1 MPLDVARVIVEAWSV
16 VPILSKMLLAVFLNM
31 MPFVKGTSKEAAE
44 DPLAVFG
51 AGAA

>member
-1 MPLDVARVIVEAWSV
+1 MPPDVARVIVGAWSV
-16 VPILSKMLLAVFLNM
+16 VPILSKMLLASLLNA